1 MENLSKK
8 YCTPCSKG
16 ASPLKGEEL
25 GSFFAQLQGW
35 KLVNDHH
42 IEKEYQFKNFK
53 EALAF
58 TNKVG
63 DLAEQ
68 EGHHPDIL
76 LAWCKVKIELST
88 HKINGL
94 SENDFILAAKCDKI
108 ASAKN

>member
-1 MENLSKK
+1 M
-8 YCTPCSKG
+8 
-16 ASPLKGEEL
+16 KGEEL
-25 GSFFAQLQGW
+25 RSFFAELEGW

-42 IEKEYQFKNFK
+42 IEKEYLFKHFK

-63 DLAEQ
+63 ELAEQ

-76 LAWCKVKIELST
+76 LSWGKVKIELWT

-108 ASAKN
+108 I